1 MEANAGYFSEQVTGV
16 DSRGSLPLRYLCDNV
31 KEHCSKLSH
40 LQERKLGHSSRN
52 CNLLLVKSCCCCSQV
67 PALQACPA
75 WGPDKPEK
83 VLGEKITGAFM
94 REPLSWQ
101 HENSEYRGR
110 GQSRVPSVALLFF
123 YVCSSLLICKLLQNR
138 DVDYFRFPRHGAW
151 NRMAL
156 HKYYLSERRNMKT
169 YTLLHWFHSKVGRSR
184 KEAIF
189 NWNLEMTEDI
199 EDVWVGRGLFRRQA
213 LVWICMLYWKVYW
226 SWSTL
231 RFRLSRNITVVSDHG
246 QMLLPLWDSVPSA
259 AYLLHRDVKII
270 KGDNRFESTSK
281 KKYSYRESNYLTVE
295 NVMFKLKLFISA

>member
-31 KEHCSKLSH
+31 KEHSSKLSH

-101 HENSEYRGR
+101 HENSEHRGR
-110 GQSRVPSVALLFF
+110 GQSRAPSVALLFF

-138 DVDYFRFPRHGAW
+138 DADYFRFPRHGAW

-189 NWNLEMTEDI
+189 NET
-199 EDVWVGRGLFRRQA
+199 
-213 LVWICMLYWKVYW
+213 WKW
-226 SWSTL
+226 LKTL
-231 RFRLSRNITVVSDHG
+231 RMSEWGGGYSEDRHWSGFACCTGKVIGVGPHWDLDLVGT
-246 QMLLPLWDSVPSA
+246 LLW
-259 AYLLHRDVKII
+259 
-270 KGDNRFESTSK
+270 
-281 KKYSYRESNYLTVE
+281 
-295 NVMFKLKLFISA
+295 